1 MTIRSMTLAGRWR
14 RAWMSGLCCGIT
26 GVLPVIGLGL
36 VVRRL
41 GDSFLGLVAGSWRSG
56 GGVLFP

>member
-1 MTIRSMTLAGRWR
+1 
-14 RAWMSGLCCGIT
+14 MSGLCCGIT

-41 GDSFLGLVAGSWRSG
+41 GDFFKTGCWELAVWGRLNDCNSLD
-56 GGVLFP
+56 